1 MNLKSILTS
10 LLGDGV
16 NCSSTPQGEI
26 QLQVD
31 HLLYFP
37 VAQSLLRNNIVP
49 FEQLID
55 LTVVDLLF
63 YGKSDWK
70 TQKATMQG
78 FSRAVLEKDFQHAQQ
93 PQRFELV
100 THFLSYKTNSR
111 VRLKSFIPTTLEMMS
126 LSELWP
132 NADWHEREAFDLF
145 GVIFKNHKDLR
156 RILTDYGFVGF
167 PFRKDFPVIGEVELR
182 YDYEQKRCIYEPTS
196 IEDRTLTPKVIR
208 QS

>member
-1 MNLKSILTS
+1 MDLKRILS
-10 LLGDGV
+10 NLLGDTA
-16 NCSSTPQGEI
+16 NCSITPQGEI

-31 HLLYFP
+31 HLLYSQ
-37 VAQSLLRNNIVP
+37 VAKILAINNMVP

-55 LTVVDLLF
+55 LTVVDLLC

-78 FSRAVLEKDFQHAQQ
+78 FSRAVLDKDFDNAQK
-93 PQRFELV
+93 PQRFEIV

-126 LSELWP
+126 LSDLWP